1 MEPKSGKLNRKM
13 ETAIV
18 ALLNQPTITL
28 AAEDAGISETTLWR
42 WLQREDFTK
51 AYREARKQAVNQAIA
66 HIQRISGEAVN
77 TLREVM
83 NDGKKETARVTAAR
97 AILELTLKAYEIED
111 LEERL
116 EALEERMRNN
126 EHH

>member
-111 LEERL
+111 LEERI

>member
-1 MEPKSGKLNRKM
+1 MKPKSGKLNRKM

-42 WLQREDFTK
+42 WLQREDFAKT
-51 AYREARKQAVNQAIA
+51 YREARKQAVNQAIA

-126 EHH
+126 EHY

>member
-97 AILELTLKAYEIED
+97 AILELTLKGYEIED

-116 EALEERMRNN
+116 EVLEERMRNN

>member
-42 WLQREDFTK
+42 WLQRGDFAK

>member
-1 MEPKSGKLNRKM
+1 MKPKGGKLNRKM
-13 ETAIV
+13 ELAIV
-18 ALLNQPTITL
+18 ALLNQPTIIM

-42 WLQREDFTK
+42 WLQREDFSK

-83 NDGKKETARVTAAR
+83 NEGRKETARVTAAR

-111 LEERL
+111 LEKRIEV
-116 EALEERMRNN
+116 LEEMMR
-126 EHH
+126 ERS